1 MTIRRII
8 CTLCAILLTAGIAV
22 TAQKQGESRVL
33 TFRFAAASDRFYDGY
48 LDNHNQI
55 AAMIECVNT
64 HKDAI
69 LAGDVPVAVFGYCDS
84 CGSTEANL
92 TTARTRSNRVKSEMI
107 TRCGLTEQ
115 CFRTT
120 NHSDGGNYVEV
131 RITLPTSEAV
141 PLPMPEPSR
150 PVVTAEPEP
159 ESTPVTLPADTADRR
174 PVVTAQVAHR
184 PHIDLRANLLRWA
197 TLTPDLGIEWHIAER
212 FSILAHGSW
221 TSWSWNDKDRRY
233 ALWEVLPEGRLYLG
247 KNNRG
252 YIGAY
257 GHYGDFNYK
266 FTDTGRQGTVKGGGI
281 KGGYVF
287 RLNKAL
293 SLDLSIGIGGLNVDY
308 DKYYLYDGTRVRL
321 EHYNKN
327 YWGVTHAGVTLV
339 WNIF

>member
-1 MTIRRII
+1 M
-8 CTLCAILLTAGIAV
+8 LLTAGIAV
-22 TAQKQGESRVL
+22 TAQGQDGSRVL
-33 TFRFAAASDRFYDGY
+33 TFRFAAASDRFYDDY
-48 LDNHNQI
+48 HDNHNQI

-84 CGSTEANL
+84 CGSTDANL

-141 PLPMPEPSR
+141 PLPMPEPSQ
-150 PVVTAEPEP
+150 PIVTAEPEAQP
-159 ESTPVTLPADTADRR
+159 EAQPEPTDTVAAKSR
-174 PVVTAQVAHR
+174 PQQVAAPTR

-197 TLTPDLGIEWHIAER
+197 TLTPDFGIEWHVSER

-321 EHYNKN
+321 EHDNKN